1 MPYRLFMFE
10 RRDNGD
16 RNDMA
21 MAALG
26 WCRAIRKTAGI
37 NSAKFYW
44 SGTESIGILLEGEGP
59 ALNSPNAGMDPA
71 DGKFG
76 FDLGDNARMTNDI
89 QLAEAKAGEETAKAA
104 GRA

>member
-1 MPYRLFMFE
+1 MYE

-26 WCRAIRKTAGI
+26 FCRALRKTDGI
-37 NSAKFYW
+37 NSAKYYW
-44 SGTESIGILLEGEGP
+44 SGTDSIGILLEGEGP
-59 ALNSPNAGMDPA
+59 ALSSPGAGIDPA
-71 DGKFG
+71 DVKFA
-76 FDLGDNARMTNDI
+76 FDLGDAARQTMDI
-89 QLAEAKAGEETAKAA
+89 QLSEAKAGEETAKAA